1 MQLRDY
7 QTQAVKSIYDYYGA
21 GKTGNPIVVLP
32 TGSGKSVV
40 IAELLR
46 SAMMAD
52 RGQRFLMLTHVR
64 ELIAQNHEKL
74 MTLWPTAPAGIY
86 SAGLKRK
93 QSQMPIVF
101 AGIQSVYKKAKQL
114 GYRDLIIIDECHLL
128 SNEAEGRY
136 HALIEAM
143 LEINP
148 KLKIVGL
155 SATPYRM
162 KGGHLTN
169 GKIFTD
175 VCYDYPVYKL
185 IERGYLSNVTCV
197 APEGAQVDLS
207 KVHTVAGDFNQKE
220 MQSAFMD
227 DGMTESALQDV
238 FSRVKGHKCFLF
250 FCAGV
255 DHAKHTHEL
264 LKARGLR
271 GNIVSDK
278 TPMAERD
285 ASIESLRSGTYD
297 YLCNNAVLTTGTDI
311 PRIDCIVLL
320 RSTKSR
326 GLYVQMVGRGMRI
339 FEGKTHCLLLDYG
352 TNVERFGAIDMQP
365 TSKKALER
373 EEGEALTP
381 HKLCKSENL
390 RFPDDVEPCFKPSA
404 TKATHCYHCGAE
416 FIKPKLH
423 DDVAGNGIVISPQM
437 PEVLEVDVSSITFTK
452 HIGRESGKETMCIT
466 YYNDTAIICKEFMGL
481 KRAYHSIQPWL
492 GYNIW
497 ARIITIEHLINNC
510 KDHAKLPSR
519 IRIMKK
525 GKYWEV
531 LGYDFTTKQTLSA

>member
-1 MQLRDY
+1 VELRDY
-7 QTQAVKSIYDYYGA
+7 QLQAVKSIYDYYGA
-21 GKTGNPIVVLP
+21 GKTGNAIVVLP
-32 TGSGKSVV
+32 TGAGKSIV
-40 IAELLR
+40 IAELIK

-74 MTLWPTAPAGIY
+74 MALWPTAPAGIY

-114 GYRDLIIIDECHLL
+114 GHRDLILIDECHLL

-136 HALIEAM
+136 HTLIEAM

-148 KLKIVGL
+148 KLKIIGL

-175 VCYDYPVYKL
+175 ICYDYPVYKL
-185 IERGYLSNVTCV
+185 IERGYLSPVLCT
-197 APEGAQVDLS
+197 APEGAQANLS
-207 KVHTVAGDFNQKE
+207 KVHTVAGDYNQKE

-227 DGMTESALQDV
+227 DGMTERAIEDV
-238 FSRVKGHKCFLF
+238 FRRAKIHRCFLF

-255 DHAKHTHEL
+255 EHATHTHQL
-264 LKARGLR
+264 LRARGLR
-271 GNIVSDK
+271 GAVVSDK
-278 TPMAERD
+278 TPMDERD
-285 ASIESLRSGTYD
+285 AAIAALRSGQYD

-311 PRIDCIVLL
+311 PRIDCVVLL

-326 GLYVQMVGRGMRI
+326 SLYVQMVGRGMRI
-339 FEGKTHCLLLDYG
+339 AEGKTHCLLLDYG
-352 TNVERFGAIDMQP
+352 TNVERFGAIDLQP
-365 TSKKALER
+365 TSKAGLEKS
-373 EEGEALTP
+373 EGETAAP
-381 HKLCKSENL
+381 FKICKTDIL
-390 RFPDDVEPCFKPSA
+390 RFPLAAKACNGVNHP
-404 TKATHCYHCGAE
+404 KATCCQHCDAE

-423 DDVAGNGIVISPQM
+423 DDIAGQGVVISPPL
-437 PEVLEVDVSSITFTK
+437 PEVLEVEVHNVEFSK
-452 HIGRESGKETMCIT
+452 HLGAESGKETMRIT
-466 YYNDTAIICKEFMGL
+466 YYSATSIICSEFMGV
-481 KRAYHSIQPWL
+481 KRAYHQLKEWYDKWPNPQNVDEL
-492 GYNIW
+492 VM
-497 ARIITIEHLINNC
+497 LI
-510 KDHAKLPSR
+510 KTDAFTYPAR

-531 LGYDFTTKQTLSA
+531 LNYDFATKQTLFA

>member
-7 QTQAVKSIYDYYGA
+7 QTAAVKSVYDYYLS
-21 GKTGNPIVVLP
+21 GKTGNPILVLP
-32 TGSGKSVV
+32 TGAGKSIV

-46 SAMMAD
+46 SAMQAD
-52 RGQRFLMLTHVR
+52 RSQRFIMLTHVR
-64 ELIAQNHEKL
+64 ELIAQNHEKM
-74 MTLWPTAPAGIY
+74 MTLWPTAPAGVY

-101 AGIQSVYKKAKQL
+101 AGIQSIYKKAAII
-114 GYRDLIIIDECHLL
+114 GHRDLAIIDECHLL

-136 HALIEAM
+136 HEFIGKL

-148 KLKIVGL
+148 KMKIIGL

-185 IERGYLSNVTCV
+185 IEQGYLSPVVCT
-197 APEGAQVDLS
+197 APEQAQVNLS
-207 KVHTVAGDFNQKE
+207 AVHTVAGDYNQKE

-227 DGMTESALQDV
+227 DGMTERALDDV
-238 FSRVKGHKCFLF
+238 FSRIRGHKCFLF
-250 FCAGV
+250 FCAGIE
-255 DHAKHTHEL
+255 HAEHTHQL
-264 LKARGLR
+264 LRSRGLR
-271 GNIVSDK
+271 GAIVTDK
-278 TPMAERD
+278 TPMQERD
-285 ASIESLRSGTYD
+285 ASIAALRSGQYH

-311 PRIDCIVLL
+311 PRIDCVVLL

-339 FEGKTHCLLLDYG
+339 HPDKNHCLLLDYG
-352 TNVERFGAIDMQP
+352 QNLERFGAIDMQP

-373 EEGEALTP
+373 AEGEKQAP
-381 HKLCKSENL
+381 FKLCKAENL
-390 RFPDDVEPCFKPSA
+390 RFPDAEPCHKSSA
-404 TKATHCYHCGAE
+404 AKATHCYHCGAE
-416 FIKPKLH
+416 FVKSKLH
-423 DDVAGNGIVISPQM
+423 DDVAGQGMVISPPL
-437 PEVLEVDVSSITFTK
+437 PEVLEVDVHDITFSK
-452 HIGRESGKETMCIT
+452 HIGRESGKETLCIT
-466 YYNDTAIICKEFMGL
+466 YYSDTAIICREFMGI
-481 KRAYHSIQPWL
+481 KRAYHQLREWYDRWTNPVDVEAL
-492 GYNIW
+492 V
-497 ARIITIEHLINNC
+497 
-510 KDHAKLPSR
+510 DHMATDFFKYPTR

-531 LGYDFTTKQTLSA
+531 IGYDFTTKQTLSA